1 MNMTLHQRLQQD
13 NIMEF
18 RIFDIVRDHFI
29 KGHWLSAED
38 RNDLSTYTCP
48 EGDVIPSLEEVEAK
62 IEELKAKEPMKVL
75 RFKRDRLLAES
86 DWTQMPDVENELK
99 EKWKEYRQAL
109 RDLPSK
115 SEPKLEHN
123 ELLNVEFPQKPE
135 QLNGD

>member
-1 MNMTLHQRLQQD
+1 MVGELMKFYKEAINNLNLGIGYTVYDNDWENIHWAAEISQDTLD
-13 NIMEF
+13 
-18 RIFDIVRDHFI
+18 
-29 KGHWLSAED
+29 
-38 RNDLSTYTCP
+38 
-48 EGDVIPSLEEVEAK
+48 K

>member
-1 MNMTLHQRLQQD
+1 MNLTPHQRLHQD

-18 RIFDIVRDHFI
+18 KIFDIVRDHFI
-29 KGHWLSAED
+29 KGPWLFAEY
-38 RNDLSTYTCP
+38 NKDLSTYSCSEEDT
-48 EGDVIPSLEEVEAK
+48 IPSLEEVEAK

-75 RFKRDRLLAES
+75 RRKRDQLLAES
-86 DWTQMPDVENELK
+86 DWTQMPDVENEFK